1 MATTFLPEMA
11 TPLPR
16 PNAAQWGT
24 HIRRCNRNR
33 SDGAVAIVR
42 SDAAAIRVLGIFV
55 TVVIAQPRSYRHG
68 AANPDSC

>member
-16 PNAAQWGT
+16 PNAVQWGT
-24 HIRRCNRNR
+24 HIRRCNRKR

-42 SDAAAIRVLGIFV
+42 SDAAAIRVLGIW
-55 TVVIAQPRSYRHG
+55 SL
-68 AANPDSC
+68 